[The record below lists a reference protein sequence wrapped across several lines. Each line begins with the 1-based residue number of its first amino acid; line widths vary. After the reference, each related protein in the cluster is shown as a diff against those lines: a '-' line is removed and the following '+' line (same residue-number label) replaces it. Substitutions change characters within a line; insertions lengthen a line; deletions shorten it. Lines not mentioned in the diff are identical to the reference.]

1 MEPFAK
7 AFDQL
12 RREYLA
18 EAAARLSELRDD
30 TDRFR
35 DGDPDALNALRT
47 RFHRLVGSGGS
58 YGFPEISS
66 VARDAERRLG
76 TDPPPAPLEADWLD
90 DVIDRLAVLFTEAEQ
105 LLRTDVEGSRLAV
118 IAGPDGDLTDDLQD
132 ALTSAGF
139 GVRKLPADARPDDI
153 ARPEAA
159 QVAVLLARGPS
170 TYAAA
175 AAWSSAPAPV
185 PRAIVLVE
193 TTPVDRL
200 RAAVAGV
207 EVVLP
212 VERAPIELARLA
224 QRLVMSSA
232 PRYVAVLADDDA
244 ARAAAL
250 AEGLSALGME
260 VRRAGAP
267 EEAQAHLDLAV
278 PDLVVASAT
287 LPDGGGRALARLVR
301 QDPRCVAV
309 PVVLLGALS
318 PEDRLAALRE
328 GVDEVLTG
336 SKATTATVQEL
347 RARAERGRRVRELVR
362 RDPLTGALTD
372 PAFRAELDHA
382 AELARRDR
390 RPLAVLSVTVT
401 ELEAVNTRHGAATGD
416 RLLAHAVAVIR
427 ATVRQSD
434 LVGRRGGRSFDVLLR
449 GSTAG
454 GAAKIASK
462 LEAMFAEH
470 PYEMR
475 DGGVVRVGVG
485 IELRAES

>member
-12 RREYLA
+12 RREYLT
-18 EAAARLSELRDD
+18 EAATRLSELRED

-76 TDPPPAPLEADWLD
+76 AVPPPAPLEADWLD

-105 LLRTDVEGSRLAV
+105 LLRTDLEGSRLAV
-118 IAGPDGDLTDDLQD
+118 IAGPDGDLSDDLRD
-132 ALTSAGF
+132 ALAGAGF

-159 QVAVLLARGPS
+159 QIVVLMARGPS
-170 TYAAA
+170 TYTAA

-185 PRAIVLVE
+185 PRAVVLVE

-207 EVVLP
+207 EMVLP

-224 QRLVMSSA
+224 QRHVMNSA
-232 PRYVAVLADDDA
+232 PRYVAILADDDA

-260 VRRAGAP
+260 VRRAGTS
-267 EEAQAHLDLAV
+267 EGAQAHLDLAI

-287 LPDGGGRALARLVR
+287 LPEGGGRSLTRLVR

-372 PAFRAELDHA
+372 AAFRAELDHA
-382 AELARRDR
+382 RELAVRDK
-390 RPLAVLSVTVT
+390 RPLAVLTVSVKD
-401 ELEAVNTRHGAATGD
+401 LEAVNARHGTATGD
-416 RLLAHAVAVIR
+416 LLLAHAVAIIR

-449 GSTAG
+449 GSTAE
-454 GAAKIASK
+454 GATKIASK
-462 LEAMFAEH
+462 LEAMFADH

-475 DGGVVRVGVG
+475 DGGIVRVGVG
-485 IELRAES
+485 IVAP